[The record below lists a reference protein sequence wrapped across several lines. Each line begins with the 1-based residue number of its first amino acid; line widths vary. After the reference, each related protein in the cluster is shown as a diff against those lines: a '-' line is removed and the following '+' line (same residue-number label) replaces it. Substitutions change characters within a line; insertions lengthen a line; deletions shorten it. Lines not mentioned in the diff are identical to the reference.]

1 MIFERLSNFLKN
13 HAFFLK
19 IGTLCH
25 ETIGPTHVVSPTV
38 FLSEAE
44 GGILPSED

>member
-1 MIFERLSNFLKN
+1 MIFERLSYFLKN
-13 HAFFLK
+13 QAWFFL

-25 ETIGPTHVVSPTV
+25 ETKGPTKMVSPTV

-44 GGILPSED
+44 GVMLPSED